1 MHLPGTLAPVARL
14 WQCPRMGGVRI
25 KIRIANAGDEALVRR
40 KKLAKS
46 KARSVEVEA
55 VVDTGAVRSYM
66 PETIM
71 LKLGLMEQS
80 RQVARYADGRTDTVS
95 ISEPATMYI
104 LDREVSENFLVLGDE
119 VLLGQTAL
127 EATDLLVDCAGRRV
141 TTNPDHPNAPV
152 IRIR

>member
-1 MHLPGTLAPVARL
+1 
-14 WQCPRMGGVRI
+14 MGEVRV
-25 KIRIANAGDEALVRR
+25 KIRLANVGDETLFRR

-46 KARSVEVEA
+46 KIRSVEVEA
-55 VVDTGAVRSYM
+55 VVDTGAVRSCI

-71 LKLGLMEQS
+71 LKLGLMEQA
-80 RQVARYADGRTDTVS
+80 RQVARYADGRTDTVI

-119 VLLGQTAL
+119 VLIGQTAL
-127 EATDLLVDCAGRRV
+127 EATDLLVDCNGRRV

-152 IRIR
+152 IRIRGCKMGW